1 MAKKE
6 TTIDAAALRAE
17 FLGEDAPNNKEVSAE
32 TTSKGIDAAALR
44 AEYLSNSA
52 EESDADPTL
61 GLKIGGIATRAGM
74 GAHSLNMRSAYN
86 RESALDG
93 IEATDAAS
101 QSVANMV
108 ASARKRGYMEAEQ
121 KRLKPLYDYLESE
134 GDAGEG
140 IKPIDFTQSTLGKSV
155 EEMIPKSGQYIPRGK
170 ALLDIMDKN
179 SGVTDKSAMYNNTDR
194 LRAMY
199 MLNPNMAKDSQHVE
213 WNEHYPA
220 PTTPIMTPSED
231 GLYHI
236 GENTYTHE
244 DMVNALSGYMPV
256 AQHNRLLKYNEHYR
270 DDYARSLGYKSWDD
284 AWETPLKNLTKE
296 LEAINE
302 ELASETY
309 DKMVSASAFETAPA
323 TEGTAFGTYIA
334 DMMRGGLTAQQELE
348 KAKSLTADDF
358 ISGFDEGFNT
368 VEVMSLGYAGIG
380 ASVNLY
386 NILEKVNNGQ
396 ALSEREE
403 KVYRA
408 YEIGQ
413 ELEQL
418 HSEFR
423 GGKMSRGRRWGQG
436 VGTSTEAMA
445 QFAASMAATGGIG
458 SGIAAANTG
467 IKQAFKQ
474 GLKSGLKQTVKM
486 GGKKAGVYGARSA
499 AAASF
504 SPMTYSTFADR
515 RVGQYR
521 IDESGN
527 LVKETR
533 PWAKDLG
540 IAYVETFNEYFSEYF
555 GDGMGKLIDI
565 SPSKIGR
572 MFGLDK
578 WAGKKGYG
586 NIGDYLD
593 ATFVPTKRMRE
604 AMHHVDFAGFVW
616 EAPSEAFGDFMSS
629 LMLAPFSEEHGFEQF
644 ATKEYWEDLYG
655 TTAIFGGSL
664 SVLGAPAT
672 IKNMYNTS
680 TNVKRREATLG
691 KIQDVELRNNLK
703 SVMSLDSMEEMSQ
716 AMVDLHIERLSPDQ
730 AAAAVEYLTS
740 ATMVK
745 VLTGADMEDTRL
757 LELDGYV
764 KNANNVVY
772 KGKDGSLPSDEI
784 IKVVDKSGRELYVE
798 AGDVNNTSDV
808 SMLKCKTY
816 DAENRKWVDVA
827 VPASEVMG
835 MKRESVEQ
843 VISAEYERMFG
854 TEIMAERLK
863 EIEGAR
869 KSMEDPSAEV
879 VRGHYLRNGLKVYD
893 TGAEVSLAD
902 GRTAV
907 VESMLADGSYL
918 VRSVN
923 PITQNEELYE
933 VPFMQVLQPEAS
945 LAEAQKQMF
954 AKNIESATQSIQRA
968 EATEQSAE
976 AGVAEEEDV
985 DADMEDVVE
994 QAQEMPKPVPTRE
1007 DGSVDFSA
1015 IEDPKM
1021 FATEYAKKMGV
1032 EDKAKAS
1039 VAKMAANARAE
1050 ASQLREKS
1058 DKMTDPNEVVDAVA
1072 KADAMDARADFYDKV
1087 LAEYAPQEEVQS
1099 EAYKAGDVV
1108 EHDGRIAEVVGE
1120 ENEGVVIADAQGRM
1134 TVVDPT
1140 TLSRVAEAPAEE
1152 NAVEPI
1158 EDADDKLIEETEAG
1172 IVQNVFGKMLDARTA
1187 NVIDAMAKA
1196 LGVKVVFVENVTT
1209 QAGTRA
1215 NADIKGNVVRIAWAQ
1230 RRKAISFLAGH
1241 EFTHRMKDMSPEAY
1255 AEFTKSVKE
1264 YLGEAEWQRRMN
1276 AQRATYELHNRRA
1289 KAEGKP
1295 LLSYE
1300 DALLEEEVVA
1310 DFVGDMVESRHAFEH
1325 YVQKQSQKPSL
1336 LHAIKKVLSAI
1347 GRFFRRMGARTEAQ
1361 RMKEMIAHL
1370 DTFINKA
1377 REDAKKNGVQGSG
1390 MVRNSLPS
1398 LVGVHNLSLDKLR
1411 KVIKM
1416 GGLANPSV
1424 AVIDVDKQT
1433 HEDYGEYS
1441 LILPK
1446 NMVDARQGKNAG
1458 TWAGDAWTP
1467 TYPQVVKRMNDD
1479 KAISRFYKDI
1489 DAMPEAMRSRVRLDF
1504 DSFMDGR
1511 SANALAYWYLF
1522 EKGNAP
1528 EIVLVP
1534 SRYSNDVTNAV
1545 SEATK
1550 GNFSMFNLTPE
1561 ERAEC
1566 LDAYIAVKFD
1576 GDRAAFEAKM
1586 QARIERLA
1594 ETIETK
1600 KFDRVKKWA
1609 QDTIDSIK
1617 EYGFDY
1623 DDVADFIRDVGY
1635 DVKEKGKVNVDAT
1648 ILAAQERINESNLAA
1663 EYDAW
1668 RNNLDERYGIDE
1680 FIFDG
1685 YTNSGNRRYLPH
1697 TVENASKW
1705 MKKQGREGAV
1715 ATFPSFGTFV
1725 AVSIPKMTTLE
1736 SIRKR
1741 KALLG
1746 KSKEEY
1752 DAFREKWENVYYELG
1767 KKLQPD
1773 AKSFEDYG
1781 YWRLIETVGQ
1791 KNPKEFIKKEY
1802 GVELSEEDMTQL
1814 NEMLNAIR
1822 TEYPARYFETKF
1834 ERPLQLS
1841 DFTAAVVPNDIPL
1854 DVESRLKDANV
1865 EVIEYEK
1872 GDNASRAEAMQKAS
1886 EMENVRFS
1894 LQETNDRF
1902 NAELA
1907 TLTEENKDKVIL
1919 SLGTPSEKL
1928 LAGGVV
1934 NKPMKLYGAKV
1945 IKKQKLHGFDLSE
1958 IKNLPLAVA
1967 NPIAVFNNYQSDEN
1981 RSVLTELTTKD
1992 GNFLVSLNVG
2002 KGEDIDF
2009 NIVATVFGKGDDNIV
2024 DWFNRGLATYIDKE
2038 KALDYLHHSALNA
2051 EALSNPR
2058 LISTANIIQNFQNP
2072 KIEAKNSLITPEMD
2086 ASYLDAV
2093 NRGDMET
2100 AQQMVMEAAEKAG
2113 YINDE
2118 SWRMNH
2124 RAPRK
2129 DEENANP
2136 FNTEKIVPEDFWEHP
2151 EWYTNIRHSSE
2162 TRESYYAMKPAIDK
2176 YKRLM
2181 AEGKTEEAE
2190 NVTITMYRGVDKT
2203 ANKREASFRNG
2214 DWITPSRSYALLSA
2228 PYGKAR
2234 VISQEVKLKDIWWDG
2249 NSIDEWGYDDGA
2261 NYGYRDTKNNR
2272 KLLDPV
2278 TYDDAGNVIPL
2289 SERFNPKKEDIRY
2302 SISSEEDARFERK
2315 VAFLTDLV
2323 REYNIPL
2330 PTFIA
2335 QTKEE
2340 FKRMLLEYGAPEAEI
2355 DEDKAAGYYSEDD
2368 DIILIN
2374 GGLMKKPSDISN
2386 VLLHENA
2393 HNISVKQMR
2402 EKIARVAE
2410 TLSPDN
2416 VNAMLTEFFD
2426 GGYKDLNEEEIVNE
2440 VVSYMVGYLQ
2450 IDKTIP
2456 TFEGQIS
2463 IEEFID
2469 AWKEEIAN
2477 SRYSNYVKEVF
2488 FAALPLV
2495 KENINYQKKQYGA
2508 ERTNT
2513 IVIPRKEYVGSVE
2526 GGYAESSLQSDKE
2539 SRSIEAFS
2547 RNAEADRRSEG
2558 ADAQEV
2564 GYRHSIEEIIDT
2576 PSDEEYKQQML
2587 ELAQQMERDA
2597 EERNLD
2603 KAQEIADVTGWVH
2616 LADGTWKYY
2625 GDVDITEDAKENT
2638 RVRRWLESKAA
2649 VKKAR
2654 TRKMYDDLLKE
2665 QKKVT
2670 KELESESKARRSNAS
2685 YAKAV
2690 DAILQGQAH
2699 EALPIEDQ
2707 ILVDVALGQKLRWED
2722 EQGGSRRGLKTELGL
2737 RSTTAEG
2744 MAEVTGGNT
2753 YIEDYVAAVV
2763 ERNNGYENGIDD
2775 NDVRNAVIEVFG
2787 SYPSRKAA
2795 LAELSRRY
2803 PDTALNE
2810 ATEAIAQLEQERD
2823 EALAQ
2828 IDADLRSELA
2838 DAEANPSQY
2847 ERAYEEEGTWNLQF
2861 DIYTGALRKARNEVS
2876 RMERD
2881 MQKAKLTQREKTA
2894 AMRTVKRAVVDML
2907 KGDLGRYT
2915 RKRDIQALMDAVNE
2929 AQTLYSMQRAIDKA
2943 MLAINELRL
2952 RKETARMNNLL
2963 KMRISSHDSAIDPRI
2978 FFENMMKGS
2987 KNVDSAVRRLMNDYW
3002 RGVNSS
3008 GVDVAKGVD
3017 GDTARVLQFIR
3028 THSNLTAELGKAPT
3042 EGDILKRC
3050 EAWRKEL
3057 RGEAVETSIFSDTER
3072 KEIEAL
3078 SPEVRERMAD
3088 AVSVIEGYLMVQYQ
3102 LQNMDEGVT
3111 NARQEIA
3118 AEKAQIKKLN
3128 KEIKALQGQ
3137 NVTVTDGRIVD
3148 AKKEIEE
3155 RKKKIEQINR
3165 DIASVRIMNAGVYIG
3180 AMPDILDAFS
3190 RLNAQVESLLMGGRV
3205 DLADFRAKR
3214 EAHKRE
3220 LVNMVLEALDNPEA
3234 LDRNKPEY
3242 TAWQKA
3248 KDTGFVRF
3256 FTNHLGSLD
3265 NMLRSIDRNAPNGEG
3280 MVHTYFTTKL
3290 ADAKDAIYEN
3300 SVKAVDILNSKAQAL
3315 FGTTFGR
3322 AMRKAERKVLG
3333 TMPMTRTK
3341 EDGTK
3346 ITEEYEMTVAT
3357 ALYTMMMWNQP
3368 ASRPALENMG
3378 ATEENI
3384 EQLRTWLNANN
3395 PAWIQ
3400 FAGWV
3405 VNDFLPSNRARYN
3418 EVYRAMNGTD
3428 MDFAENYFP
3437 IRRMS
3442 TAIPK
3447 EVDLADP
3454 SFENKPSTVT
3464 GAIMKRTENKLPID
3478 LETSFFGALQDN
3490 IVEMEEWSALA
3501 PIISDFNAILSSPAV
3516 KKTMVDMGKYFHND
3530 FQQAAKVATLK
3541 YAGDA
3546 KKLDGVFW
3554 QMVYR
3559 TWASAKLAFKAFT
3572 ALKQLASSVLFLPY
3586 SEDPKF
3592 WGRLIWYYMG
3602 FGGKGTL
3609 TDAMFKKIGL
3619 GNLVVKSEGEP
3630 WFNINWALENSSMFR
3645 RRWDSGVAG
3654 NDIFTR
3660 ELKYDSRTKAG
3671 RFIRSISEAV
3681 DKLQKLGMTPIALI
3695 DAFTVSAGMRAIY
3708 DYELANLTQKEG
3720 YTKEEAK
3727 KIAMRRA
3734 EMLANKSQ
3742 QSSEGEYLA
3751 PLQMERGWMTS
3762 LTMFQNAPFAQG
3774 RNIAEA
3780 WTEITRNT
3788 DKEYA
3793 FIKKQEIA
3801 RMKKAR
3807 AAEYEAI
3814 EATIAMEKELGIIT
3828 TEEQESLRREKLQ
3841 RPINAEVEAQ
3851 AHTATKK
3858 KMFRAKMRAYRT
3870 LAYNAFLGQFV
3881 FNLMGK
3887 LPYLLFG
3894 DDEEKK
3900 KKMWI
3905 ELALLTAF
3913 APVSTITAGGT
3924 LMSILGGHKVSF
3936 SGALSEFE
3944 DEWNKIISEYKNDGF
3959 FEAMLAAGDFLIRK
3973 GFGVDY
3979 ETFMRMY
3986 AGIENMFE
3994 SGMSAENIFM
4004 ALNAPDSQVR
4014 LLAGDRKEGET
4025 AQEYATRIMR
4035 LYSIFSNPEY
4045 SDYYNEK
4052 FSYRG
4057 ENPAFLMSDYMA
4069 RSMKKNWEMAYRSDV
4084 MRNKGLAE
4092 EWAAV
4097 LNTEEEYEEVVEALG
4112 FKANRTPADEAGYI
4126 DGEYRAPIEGL
4137 SEDDFYNLKYLA
4149 RYAAAVAKY
4158 ARTYLGGDEDTYL
4171 EYVRDEMEAK
4181 RELISEYNKILNK

>member
-6 TTIDAAALRAE
+6 TTMDAAALKAK
-17 FLGEDAPNNKEVSAE
+17 FLGVDAPSNKETSAE
-32 TTSKGIDAAALR
+32 TTRKGTDAVALK
-44 AEYLSNSA
+44 AKYLPNSA

-61 GLKIGGIATRAGM
+61 GLKIGGIAARAGM
-74 GAHSLNMRSAYN
+74 GAHSLNMRSVYN
-86 RESALDG
+86 RKSALDS

-101 QSVANMV
+101 QSVANM
-108 ASARKRGYMEAEQ
+108 ANAARMRGYMEAEQ

-140 IKPIDFTQSTLGKSV
+140 IKPIDFTQSTLGESI
-155 EEMIPKSGQYIPRGK
+155 EEMMPKSGQYIPRGK

-179 SGVTDKSAMYNNTDR
+179 SGVTDKSEMYSNTDR

-220 PTTPIMTPSED
+220 PTAPIMTPSED

-270 DDYARSLGYKSWDD
+270 DDYARSLGYKNWDD
-284 AWETPLKNLTKE
+284 AWETPIKNLTKE
-296 LEAINE
+296 LETINE

-309 DKMVSASAFETAPA
+309 DKMVAASAFETAPA

-348 KAKSLTADDF
+348 KAKALTADDF

-396 ALSEREE
+396 SLSEREE

-418 HSEFR
+418 HNEFR

-540 IAYVETFNEYFSEYF
+540 IAYVETFNEYLSEYF
-555 GDGMGKLIDI
+555 GDGMGKLIDV

-572 MFGLDK
+572 VFGLDK

-586 NIGDYLD
+586 NIGDYLN

-672 IKNMYNTS
+672 IKNMYDTS
-680 TNVKRREATLG
+680 KNVKRREAALE

-716 AMVDLHIERLSPDQ
+716 AMVDLHIEKLSPDQ

-757 LELDGYV
+757 LALDDYV
-764 KNANNVVY
+764 KNANNIVY

-784 IKVVDKSGRELYVE
+784 IQVVDKNGRELFVE

-808 SMLKCKTY
+808 SMLKCKAY

-869 KSMEDPSAEV
+869 KSMENPSAEV

-893 TGAEVSLAD
+893 TGTEVSLAD

-923 PITQNEELYE
+923 PITQTEELYE
-933 VPFMQVLQPEAS
+933 VPFMQVLQPESS

-968 EATEQSAE
+968 EVTEQSAE
-976 AGVAEEEDV
+976 AGVAEDEDV

-1021 FATEYAKKMGV
+1021 FATEYTKKMGG

-1039 VAKMAANARAE
+1039 VAKMAANARTE

-1087 LAEYAPQEEVQS
+1087 LAEYAPQEEVQT
-1099 EAYKAGDVV
+1099 ETYKAGDVV
-1108 EHDGRIAEVVGE
+1108 EYDGRIAEVVGV

-1152 NAVEPI
+1152 NAVDPV
-1158 EDADDKLIEETEAG
+1158 EDADDKLVEATEAG

-1196 LGVKVVFVENVTT
+1196 LGVKVAFVENVKT

-1230 RRKAISFLAGH
+1230 RRKAISFLTGH

-1264 YLGEAEWQRRMN
+1264 YLGEAEWQRRMD
-1276 AQRATYELHNRRA
+1276 AQRATYESHNRRA
-1289 KAEGKP
+1289 EAEGKP

-1310 DFVGDMVESRHAFEH
+1310 DFVGDMVENRHAFEH

-1336 LHAIKKVLSAI
+1336 LQAIKKVLSAI

-1370 DTFINKA
+1370 DAFINKA
-1377 REDAKKNGVQGSG
+1377 REEAKKNGVQGSG

-1398 LVGVHNLSLDKLR
+1398 LVGVHNLSVDKLR
-1411 KVIKM
+1411 KAIKM

-1424 AVIDVDKQT
+1424 AVIDVDKQS

-1489 DAMPEAMRSRVRLDF
+1489 DALPEAMRSRVRLDF

-1528 EIVLVP
+1528 EMVLVP

-1550 GNFSMFNLTPE
+1550 GSYSMFNLTPE
-1561 ERAEC
+1561 ERAKC

-1576 GDRAAFEAKM
+1576 GDRAAFEAEM

-1600 KFDRVKKWA
+1600 KSDRVKKWA

-1623 DDVADFIRDVGY
+1623 DDVATFIRDVEY
-1635 DVKEKGKVNVDAT
+1635 DAREKGKVNVDAT

-1668 RNNLDERYGIDE
+1668 RNNLDERYGIE
-1680 FIFDG
+1680 EYIFDG

-1773 AKSFEDYG
+1773 AKGFDDYG
-1781 YWRLIETVGQ
+1781 YWRLIEAVGQ
-1791 KNPKEFIKKEY
+1791 KNPKEFIKKQY

-1886 EMENVRFS
+1886 QMENVRFS
-1894 LQETNDRF
+1894 LQET
-1902 NAELA
+1902 
-1907 TLTEENKDKVIL
+1907 
-1919 SLGTPSEKL
+1919 
-1928 LAGGVV
+1928 
-1934 NKPMKLYGAKV
+1934 
-1945 IKKQKLHGFDLSE
+1945 
-1958 IKNLPLAVA
+1958 
-1967 NPIAVFNNYQSDEN
+1967 
-1981 RSVLTELTTKD
+1981 
-1992 GNFLVSLNVG
+1992 
-2002 KGEDIDF
+2002 
-2009 NIVATVFGKGDDNIV
+2009 
-2024 DWFNRGLATYIDKE
+2024 
-2038 KALDYLHHSALNA
+2038 
-2051 EALSNPR
+2051 
-2058 LISTANIIQNFQNP
+2058 
-2072 KIEAKNSLITPEMD
+2072 LITPEMD
-2086 ASYLDAV
+2086 AAYLDAV
-2093 NRGDMET
+2093 ERGDMAT
-2100 AQQMVMEAAEKAG
+2100 AQKMVMEAAKLAMP
-2113 YINDE
+2113 NTMVVDE
-2118 SWRMNH
+2118 DGNPKVVYHGSNAQFTVFDTAKIGSTTGTADGRGFYFTTDKDYARGFVTPSGKLFGVFLNIDN
-2124 RAPRK
+2124 PLSYDRK
-2129 DEENANP
+2129 
-2136 FNTEKIVPEDFWEHP
+2136 
-2151 EWYTNIRHSSE
+2151 
-2162 TRESYYAMKPAIDK
+2162 
-2176 YKRLM
+2176 
-2181 AEGKTEEAE
+2181 
-2190 NVTITMYRGVDKT
+2190 TITKAQLKKILKEADKVEFAQEGEHWMLSNYADYT
-2203 ANKREASFRNG
+2203 VVGIDGAINEASN
-2214 DWITPSRSYALLSA
+2214 L
-2228 PYGKAR
+2228 
-2234 VISQEVKLKDIWWDG
+2234 E
-2249 NSIDEWGYDDGA
+2249 
-2261 NYGYRDTKNNR
+2261 YGYADNDVELIGSIIGGSGSFELIMNAVQKVTGKSGMIAPKDNDTTHYIVTNPSLIKSA
-2272 KLLDPV
+2272 DPV

-2315 VAFLTDLV
+2315 VAFLRDLV

-2340 FKRMLLEYGAPEAEI
+2340 FKRMLLEYGVPEAEF

-2368 DIILIN
+2368 DIIFIN

-2402 EKIARVAE
+2402 EKIAIVAE
-2410 TLSPDN
+2410 TLSPNN

-2539 SRSIEAFS
+2539 SRPIEAFS
-2547 RNAEADRRSEG
+2547 RNATLDRRGEG

-2616 LADGTWKYY
+2616 LDDGTWQYY
-2625 GDVDITEDAKENT
+2625 GNVDITEDAKEST

-2744 MAEVTGGNT
+2744 MTEVTGGNT

-2787 SYPSRKAA
+2787 SYPSRKVA

-2823 EALAQ
+2823 DALAQ
-2828 IDADLRSELA
+2828 IDADLRSELT

-2876 RMERD
+2876 RMEHD

-2929 AQTLYSMQRAIDKA
+2929 AQTLYAMQRAIDKA

-2963 KMRISSHDSAIDPRI
+2963 KMRISSYDSAIDPRI

-3028 THSNLTAELGKAPT
+3028 NHSNLTAELGKAPT

-3072 KEIEAL
+3072 KEIETL
-3078 SPEVRERMAD
+3078 SPEVRERMAE

-3265 NMLRSIDRNAPNGEG
+3265 NMLRNIDRNAPNGEG

-3333 TMPMTRTK
+3333 RIPLTRKK

-3378 ATEENI
+3378 ATEEDI

-3395 PAWIQ
+3395 PAWLQ

-3671 RFIRSISEAV
+3671 RFMRSISEAV
-3681 DKLQKLGMTPIALI
+3681 DKLQKMGMAPIALI

-3734 EMLANKSQ
+3734 EMIANKSQ

-3751 PLQMERGWMTS
+3751 PLQMERGFITS

-3780 WTEITRNT
+3780 WKEITRNT

-3828 TEEQESLRREKLQ
+3828 TEEQENLRRERLQ
-3841 RPINAEVEAQ
+3841 RPINAEIEAQ

-3858 KMFRAKMRAYRT
+3858 KIVRAKMRASRT
-3870 LAYNAFLGQFV
+3870 LLYNAFLGQFV

-3894 DDEEKK
+3894 DDDEVKK
-3900 KKMWI
+3900 KIWI

-3944 DEWNKIISEYKNDGF
+3944 DEWNKITSEYNNDGF

-4045 SDYYNEK
+4045 SDYYNEQ

-4057 ENPAFLMSDYMA
+4057 ENPALLMSDYMA
-4069 RSMKKNWEMAYRSDV
+4069 RGMKKNWEMAYRSDV
-4084 MRNKGLAE
+4084 MRNKGLPG
-4092 EWAAV
+4092 EWSE
-4097 LNTEEEYEEVVEALG
+4097 LQDTEEEYEEVVEALG